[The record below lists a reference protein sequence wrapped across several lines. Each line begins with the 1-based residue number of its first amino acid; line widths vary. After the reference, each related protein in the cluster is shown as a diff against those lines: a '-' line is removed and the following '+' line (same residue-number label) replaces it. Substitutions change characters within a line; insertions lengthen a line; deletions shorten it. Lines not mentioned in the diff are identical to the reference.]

1 MQSGMAR
8 YVIGGV
14 LVILGLLLLLSTT
27 GLLPLNLGWGFIG
40 DWWPLLLVF
49 WGLYGLVSGGLRF
62 RPWAVILLLLGIL
75 FQLAE
80 RGFWEWSNLAR
91 LWPGLIVLAGLL
103 ILLRRRGRRRR
114 SRRRANRQLANSP
127 AEPLAVAEGREL
139 PNPPA
144 ESLAAVEE
152 RDFLSG
158 SWAFSSGESRVVS
171 QNFQGGDLSV
181 TFGGLELDLRAAA
194 LAAGGAT
201 LALEVVF
208 GSVKIQVPG
217 NWQVNVTSNTHIG
230 GVTENRRQPDPEDT
244 AGQLT
249 ITGKLVF
256 GGLEISG

>member
-80 RGFWEWSNLAR
+80 LGFWEWSNLAR

-103 ILLRRRGRRRR
+103 ILLRRRGRRR
-114 SRRRANRQLANSP
+114 SRRRAARQGDNSP
-127 AEPLAVAEGREL
+127 AEPLAAAEGREL
-139 PNPPA
+139 PNPPV
-144 ESLAAVEE
+144 ESLAAEE
-152 RDFLSG
+152 SRDFLSG
-158 SWAFSSGESRVVS
+158 SWAFSSGESRIIS

-181 TFGGLELDLRAAA
+181 TFGGLELDLRDAA

-217 NWQVNVTSNTHIG
+217 NWQVTVTSNTHIG
-230 GVTENRRQPDPEDT
+230 GITENRCQPAPEDT

>member
-62 RPWAVILLLLGIL
+62 RPWALILLLLGIL

-80 RGFWEWSNLAR
+80 LGFWEWSNLAR

-103 ILLRRRGRRRR
+103 ILLRRRGRRR
-114 SRRRANRQLANSP
+114 SRRRANRHLDNAP
-127 AEPLAVAEGREL
+127 AEPLAAGESREL

-181 TFGGLELDLRAAA
+181 TFGGLELDLRDAA

-201 LALEVVF
+201 LSLEVVF

-217 NWQVNVTSNTHIG
+217 NWQVTVTSNTHIG
-230 GVTENRRQPDPEDT
+230 GVTENRRQPAPEDT